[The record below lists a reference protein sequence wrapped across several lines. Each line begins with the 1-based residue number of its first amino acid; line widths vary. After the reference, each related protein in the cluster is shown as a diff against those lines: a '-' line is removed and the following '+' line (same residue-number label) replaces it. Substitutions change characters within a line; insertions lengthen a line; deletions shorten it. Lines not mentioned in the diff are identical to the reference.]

1 MEKALEVFATCP
13 PDVFNHNLE
22 TVPSLYPKVR
32 PGADYAYSL
41 KLLKSFKQQHPNVF
55 FKLLGCNIFFNC

>member
-32 PGADYAYSL
+32 PGADRRTMIKAFTKVGALCFFTHS
-41 KLLKSFKQQHPNVF
+41 KQF
-55 FKLLGCNIFFNC
+55 LFA